1 MASFT
6 KAAQQWATFARAW
19 YLIDAKM
26 QPPGKIAAIT
36 AIRLQGK
43 HKPVYHALSDLGD
56 HVVIINTRHI
66 AFSGNKW
73 EQKVYSSHTGYPG
86 GFKQVTAAQLH
97 LRDPTAVSE
106 HPFYRPASLNDFPLQ
121 CSAFISSGPY
131 CRQSATVA
139 CALILGLKVKV
150 KGPLTIRSSRG
161 RHWGCGTHLALLARG
176 AGVQL
181 PFHVTSMT
189 KLLLAN
195 QSSERK
201 RRLPS
206 RRSGTYLSTC
216 TLTYF
221 RTAGAGTE
229 QQELTPSRGFEPPTF

>member
-97 LRDPTAVSE
+97 LRDPTAIVKLATYGMLPKNLLRRTMMQRLHIFADDVIPE
-106 HPFYRPASLNDFPLQ
+106 EIRKNLVEALPQPRKVPKRFDEYTQEEINAFPRLWNPPKDFRPS
-121 CSAFISSGPY
+121 
-131 CRQSATVA
+131 
-139 CALILGLKVKV
+139 
-150 KGPLTIRSSRG
+150 
-161 RHWGCGTHLALLARG
+161 
-176 AGVQL
+176 
-181 PFHVTSMT
+181 
-189 KLLLAN
+189 
-195 QSSERK
+195 
-201 RRLPS
+201 
-206 RRSGTYLSTC
+206 
-216 TLTYF
+216 
-221 RTAGAGTE
+221 
-229 QQELTPSRGFEPPTF
+229 